1 VSGKVIIMW
10 GKVTIAITTFVF
22 SRAQIAVGQTGLST
36 IIDYALKH
44 NRSIKKSELQIQ
56 EA

>member
-1 VSGKVIIMW
+1 MW